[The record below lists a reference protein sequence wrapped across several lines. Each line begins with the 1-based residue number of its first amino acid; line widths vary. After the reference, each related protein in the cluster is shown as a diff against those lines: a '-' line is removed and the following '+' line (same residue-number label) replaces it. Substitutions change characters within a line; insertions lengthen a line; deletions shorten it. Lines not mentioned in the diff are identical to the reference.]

1 MGAVTRPE
9 AEAGP
14 PEVPFIEL
22 FDARSAPLA
31 FLSRTSARYGDL
43 YRYALDGWPAVV
55 INDPALARK
64 ALQGDGETLA
74 KEGTPDLMMLRPM
87 LGRGLMTNEGE
98 AWRLSRAAAQPAF
111 AATAVEGYAAG
122 MLQRIDAMLARWR
135 TAAAPVLDLEQ
146 EFSRLTLEV
155 VGDSLFSTEFDPTH
169 ADLGRSVEVMNRCVA
184 HFDPADRAQSARFA
198 GAHAE
203 LHGLMQSIID
213 TRKARTD
220 DLLSALEAR
229 CAADPLDPARALRD
243 EIVTFVMAG
252 HETTAKALTWSM
264 HLLAQHPQVE
274 ARLRAEARAAF
285 AAGGAVSAADLPYA
299 WQVIQEVMRLYP
311 PVWLMSRR
319 ATRPITLGGAIVPEG
334 VLVIVS
340 PYLLHRHP
348 DHWREPDRFDPDR
361 FAPDRAPREAGAY
374 MPFGAGHRVCIG
386 RLFAAA
392 ETTLALART
401 VAAFSCRHAGDPRV
415 EPEALVTLRPRGG
428 LPMTVTPV
436 P

>member
-1 MGAVTRPE
+1 MTSLTLLDVEGGLPD
-9 AEAGP
+9 
-14 PEVPFIEL
+14 VPFIDL

-31 FLSRTSARYGDL
+31 FLRRTSARYGDL

-55 INDPALARK
+55 INDPVMARK
-64 ALQGDGETLA
+64 ALQGDGETLG

-98 AWRLSRAAAQPAF
+98 AWRLSRAAAQPSF
-111 AATAVEGYAAG
+111 AAGAVEGYATG
-122 MLQRIDAMLARWR
+122 MLERIDVMLERWR
-135 TAAAPVLDLEQ
+135 AATAPVLDLEQ

-155 VGDSLFSTEFDPTH
+155 VGDCLFSTDFDQSH
-169 ADLGRSVEVMNRCVA
+169 VDLGRSVEVMNRCVA
-184 HFDPADRAQSARFA
+184 HFDPTDREQPARFA
-198 GAHAE
+198 RAHGD
-203 LHGLMQSIID
+203 LHALMQSIID
-213 TRKARTD
+213 TRKTHGG
-220 DLLSALEAR
+220 DLLAALEAR
-229 CAADPLDPARALRD
+229 CAAEPLDPARALRD

-252 HETTAKALTWSM
+252 HETTAKALTWSL
-264 HLLAQHPQVE
+264 HLLALHPRIE
-274 ARLRAEARAAF
+274 ARVRSEARAAF
-285 AAGGAVSAADLPYA
+285 AAGGDVSASDLPYA

-319 ATRPITLGGAIVPEG
+319 ATRAMTLGGATVPEG

-348 DHWREPDRFDPDR
+348 DHWTDPEVFDPDR
-361 FAPDRAPREAGAY
+361 FAPRRAPREAGAY

-392 ETTLALART
+392 ETTLALAKT
-401 VAAFSCRHAGDPRV
+401 VAAFSCRHVGDLAV

-428 LPMTVTPV
+428 LPMTVSPA